1 MKAVA
6 GAGTGRIPCC
16 TMHMPAARANGG
28 GGNAFR
34 CEHFDQRAAGNNI
47 CNGIKRTDLVK
58 MHKLNG
64 NAVGMTLRFCNQF
77 VNSKGML
84 LHCIGHGQRT
94 DNVFNFVQPAVRMVM
109 LVFMTVLVLMAMLMR
124 VFMLMFMIM
133 FVLMT
138 MLVFMLMAMLMFVKV
153 FVFVY
158 AGGIFVRIG
167 VHVFNG
173 KMNSANAAF
182 FGGSAANIQSDG
194 REGSCNI
201 LKLGTLFFGKQI
213 IKCARKHIARRTQ
226 FRRSR

>member
-1 MKAVA
+1 
-6 GAGTGRIPCC
+6 
-16 TMHMPAARANGG
+16 
-28 GGNAFR
+28 
-34 CEHFDQRAAGNNI
+34 
-47 CNGIKRTDLVK
+47 

-124 VFMLMFMIM
+124 VFMLMFMLMLMFMIM

-138 MLVFMLMAMLMFVKV
+138 MRVLVLMLMAMLMFVKV
-153 FVFVY
+153 FMFVC
-158 AGGIFVRIG
+158 ASGIFVRIG

-213 IKCARKHIARRTQ
+213 IKCARKHIARRTH
-226 FRRSR
+226 SAVKV

>member
-1 MKAVA
+1 M
-6 GAGTGRIPCC
+6 R

-153 FVFVY
+153 FVFV
-158 AGGIFVRIG
+158 
-167 VHVFNG
+167 
-173 KMNSANAAF
+173 
-182 FGGSAANIQSDG
+182 
-194 REGSCNI
+194 
-201 LKLGTLFFGKQI
+201 
-213 IKCARKHIARRTQ
+213 
-226 FRRSR
+226 

>member
-1 MKAVA
+1 M
-6 GAGTGRIPCC
+6 R

-47 CNGIKRTDLVK
+47 CNGIERTDLVK

-109 LVFMTVLVLMAMLMR
+109 LVFMTMLVLMAMLMR
-124 VFMLMFMIM
+124 VFMLMFMLMVMMMLMLMVVMMLVLVLMMM
-133 FVLMT
+133 FVVM
-138 MLVFMLMAMLMFVKV
+138 MMLM
-153 FVFVY
+153 
-158 AGGIFVRIG
+158 
-167 VHVFNG
+167 
-173 KMNSANAAF
+173 
-182 FGGSAANIQSDG
+182 
-194 REGSCNI
+194 
-201 LKLGTLFFGKQI
+201 LFFLTMM
-213 IKCARKHIARRTQ
+213 CLR
-226 FRRSR
+226 